1 MPAKRVP
8 MRRVRE
14 VLRLKHECGLSHRAI
29 GGALRLSYTT
39 VADYVHRA
47 AHGGLRWPLP
57 DDLDDAELERRLFP
71 PPPSH
76 RERAQPDWSWVH
88 TELERPGVT
97 LRLLWEEYRIE
108 QPDGYGLSRFCQL
121 YQLWRGRLSPVM
133 RQHHV
138 AGEKLF
144 VDYAGQTV
152 EVVELASGEV
162 RHAEIFVAVLGAS
175 NYTYAEATWSQ
186 RLPDWIGSHVR
197 ALTFIGGVPKA
208 IVPDNLKSAIG
219 KASWFE
225 PTINRTYAD
234 LAAHYGTAILPA
246 RPRKPR
252 DKAKVE
258 AAVQVVERWVLA
270 KLRNRRFHSL
280 AALNLAIFE
289 LVDELN
295 RRPSRHLG
303 QSRLELYHQLDQP
316 ALGGLPSDPYEYAE
330 WKECRVGIDYHVEI
344 ARHYYSVPHQLI
356 RQPIS
361 ARITAKTI
369 ELFHRGRR
377 VAVHLRSFQQ
387 RRHTTVPEHMPSAHR
402 RYAGWTHE
410 RLQREAHD
418 IGPET
423 GLLVETILRKKP
435 HPEQGFRA
443 CLGIIR
449 LRAGYGP
456 DRVEAA
462 CARAL
467 QINGLSYSS
476 VASILKNDL
485 DRFRPA
491 NSAADGPPLDHS
503 NIRGPSYFH

>member
-8 MRRVRE
+8 MRQVRE
-14 VLRLKHECGLSHRAI
+14 VLRLKHECGLSNRAI
-29 GGALRLSYTT
+29 GRALRMSYTT
-39 VADYVHRA
+39 AADYVHRA
-47 AHGGLRWPLP
+47 AYGSLGWPLP
-57 DDLDDAELERRLFP
+57 DDLDDAELERRMFP
-71 PPPSH
+71 PAPSQ
-76 RERAQPDWSWVH
+76 RNRAQPEWSRVH
-88 TELERPGVT
+88 AELKRPGVT

-108 QPDGYGLSRFCQL
+108 QPDGYGLSRFCEL
-121 YQLWRGRLSPVM
+121 YLLWRGRLSPVM

-152 EVVELASGEV
+152 EVVDLATGEV
-162 RHAEIFVAVLGAS
+162 RQAEIFVAVLGAS
-175 NYTYAEATWSQ
+175 NFTYAEATWSQ
-186 RLPDWIGSHVR
+186 QLSDWIGSHVR

-208 IVPDNLKSAIG
+208 IVPDNLKSAVG
-219 KASWFE
+219 KACWFE

-234 LAAHYGTAILPA
+234 LAGHYGTVILPA

-258 AAVQVVERWVLA
+258 VGVQLVERWVLA

-280 AALNLAIFE
+280 AALNIAIFE

-303 QSRLELYHQLDQP
+303 ASRLELFQQIDQP
-316 ALGGLPSDPYEYAE
+316 ALGSLPAQSYEYAE

-356 RQPIS
+356 RQEIS

-377 VAVHLRSFQQ
+377 VAAHLRSFQQ

-418 IGPET
+418 IGPGT
-423 GLLVETILRKKP
+423 GLLVETILQKKP

-449 LRAGYGP
+449 LRKGYGP
-456 DRVEAA
+456 DRLEAA

-476 VASILKNDL
+476 VASILKNNL
-485 DRFRPA
+485 DRCRPDHGT
-491 NSAADGPPLDHS
+491 ADGPPLDHS